1 MKVFTSLYR
10 PYSGVFTDVQMSFE
24 SRVEELEGGSN
35 KQLEK
40 KKKKKTFGELYHG
53 EACHEPINMI

>member
-1 MKVFTSLYR
+1 
-10 PYSGVFTDVQMSFE
+10 MSFE
-24 SRVEELEGGSN
+24 SRDEEFEGGSD
-35 KQLEK
+35 KHPEH

>member
-40 KKKKKTFGELYHG
+40 KKKKTFSELYHG